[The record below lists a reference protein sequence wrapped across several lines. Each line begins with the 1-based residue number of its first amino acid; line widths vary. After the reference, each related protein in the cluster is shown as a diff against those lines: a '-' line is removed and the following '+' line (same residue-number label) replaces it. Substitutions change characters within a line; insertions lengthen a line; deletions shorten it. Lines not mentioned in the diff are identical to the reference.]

1 MIWGDGMVEV
11 KMDPDRIEELYATLY
26 EEELSA
32 EAMAQKLILFK
43 RTLEEQGIDNSSLS
57 GIHYYLD
64 TLINLMEVLCSNI
77 ITLQDN
83 ATEIAEQFSNTD
95 ENLAAMYGGTTESY
109 RSYKYSRITSDY
121 GPD

>member
-1 MIWGDGMVEV
+1 MPEV
-11 KMDPDRIEELYATLY
+11 KIDPDRIEELYATLY

-77 ITLQDN
+77 TTLQDN
-83 ATEIAEQFSNTD
+83 ATAIAEQFSNTD
-95 ENLAAMYGGTTESY
+95 RNLAAMYGGTTESY
-109 RSYKYSRITSDY
+109 RSYKYNRITSDY
-121 GPD
+121 GSD